1 MAKTLSRFYFLKK
14 DEHKEKATLF
24 VRVQDPSRKIDVQF
38 TTRIQTSVEEW
49 KAAVA
54 DEDSLARHR
63 KQNPKLHD
71 KLGRIEVMLER
82 EMSAPI
88 FDRQNIKSEI
98 LAIADPDK
106 FEILRVQN
114 ETEQNAKL
122 EEERTRK
129 EQERLIQEGIEAER
143 AKIWNFLSQFC
154 ADIKSGKRLNGNDRY
169 SAGTVKAWHSFMRL
183 YGSFDKKHQYIWE
196 MVNREFVT
204 KFLAYMEKQHY
215 MVTAQNKYL
224 VTLRAL
230 VGYAYTDGIHNN
242 DRATQCFS
250 KKKIEEKDKA
260 AEIYLTSAELQALY
274 EMPLTGLQ
282 DQVRDIFLVGCYT
295 CQRVSDY
302 NNISPESFTT
312 TAKGTPIIQLVQQK
326 TRTEVKIPIMNS
338 NLQAICEKYNYN
350 LPSVV
355 DVILNRYIKEIL
367 KDLSVRVPSLAKQVP
382 TKLTMK
388 QKKQEEDGRLVVER
402 NGKGEVMMPRYNCV
416 TTHTARRSGI
426 TNMYLSHKY
435 TILQMMHVSGHK
447 TQKTFMD
454 YIKLSSDEIADEIGA
469 IANGT
474 KADIF

>member
-1 MAKTLSRFYFLKK
+1 MVFNK
-14 DEHKEKATLF
+14 EH
-24 VRVQDPSRKIDVQF
+24 
-38 TTRIQTSVEEW
+38 VE
-49 KAAVA
+49 A
-54 DEDSLARHR
+54 
-63 KQNPKLHD
+63 
-71 KLGRIEVMLER
+71 
-82 EMSAPI
+82 
-88 FDRQNIKSEI
+88 EI
-98 LAIADPDK
+98 LAIANPK
-106 FEILRVQN
+106 KAE
-114 ETEQNAKL
+114 AKL
-122 EEERTRK
+122 KVQREEEEKRLEGIRLKK
-129 EQERLIQEGIEAER
+129 EQERLIKAGIEAER

-169 SAGTVKAWHSFMRL
+169 SAGTVKVWHSFMRL
-183 YGSFDKKHQYIWE
+183 YGNFDKKHQYTWE
-196 MVNREFVT
+196 MVNREFVAR
-204 KFLAYMEKQHY
+204 FLAYMEKQHY

-260 AEIYLTSAELQALY
+260 AEIYLSSAELQALY
-274 EMPLTGLQ
+274 EMPLNGLQ

-312 TAKGTPIIQLVQQK
+312 TAKGTPVIRLVQQK
-326 TRTEVKIPIMNS
+326 TRTEVKIPIMNP

-367 KDLSVRVPSLAKQVP
+367 KDLSEKVPSLAKQVP

-402 NGKGEVMMPRYNCV
+402 NSKGEVMMPRYNCV

-454 YIKLSSDEIADEIGA
+454 YIKLSSDEIADEIDA
-469 IANGT
+469 IANGAKT
-474 KADIF
+474 DVF